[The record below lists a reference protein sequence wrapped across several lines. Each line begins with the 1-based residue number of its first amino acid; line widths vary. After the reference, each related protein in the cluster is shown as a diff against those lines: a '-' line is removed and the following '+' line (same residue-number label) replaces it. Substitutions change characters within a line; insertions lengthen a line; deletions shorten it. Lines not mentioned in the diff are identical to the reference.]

1 MKDSGGRKDVYKRQM
16 PTGSTLAGEGEPKQL
31 VFKTDFI
38 TISFEYL
45 ANRQMSCQKYDK
57 QND

>member
-1 MKDSGGRKDVYKRQM
+1 MNM
-16 PTGSTLAGEGEPKQL
+16 PPGSTFGCKGDPKQL
-31 VFKTDFI
+31 IFKTDFI